1 MSQPER
7 TAHRS
12 SQNIERRLAAILS
25 ADVKGY
31 SRLMGEDEEA
41 TLRTL
46 TSHRTLI
53 DSLIAQHRGRIVGT
67 AGDSVLAEFASMV
80 AAVQCAVVIQQTL
93 QAANARLPAE
103 RRMEFRIGINL
114 GDVIVEGDDIYG
126 EGVNVAAR
134 LQAIAPVGGIA
145 VSATVRDQAAGKV
158 PCAFEDRGE
167 NIVKGLQRPVH
178 GYVPGEILEI
188 DAPVERRHRIAP
200 DLPWRLGRRQPTNEP
215 RLLGRAKHRLW
226 RCVLSWVSELR
237 ARERNGRRWIA
248 SVHRAAGIENLRDLL
263 GNDGRE
269 LPRLKG
275 SRVWFLAQ
283 WLGAK
288 APVVSKYELDIPP
301 PLHCPVSR

>member
-1 MSQPER
+1 MSVA
-7 TAHRS
+7 AHQRHAAD
-12 SQNIERRLAAILS
+12 AAIVDKIENLT
-25 ADVKGY
+25 
-31 SRLMGEDEEA
+31 
-41 TLRTL
+41 TLVPVARP
-46 TSHRTLI
+46 I
-53 DSLIAQHRGRIVGT
+53 IVAQ
-67 AGDSVLAEFASMV
+67 
-80 AAVQCAVVIQQTL
+80 
-93 QAANARLPAE
+93 E
-103 RRMEFRIGINL
+103 R
-114 GDVIVEGDDIYG
+114 
-126 EGVNVAAR
+126 
-134 LQAIAPVGGIA
+134 
-145 VSATVRDQAAGKV
+145 VSAR
-158 PCAFEDRGE
+158 
-167 NIVKGLQRPVH
+167 RPVH
-178 GYVPGEILEI
+178 GYVLGEILEI

-288 APVVSKYELDIPP
+288 APVVSEYELDIPP